1 MTRWTYRNIAASFV
15 VLVALC
21 ALAKD
26 FAKPKA
32 KAAASYPAHDYHKDE
47 LVTAGADPYDMPDKA
62 QIFTINYREIGMLP
76 IFLVITNDSDQ
87 AISLLDM
94 KAQLVTTDRTKITA
108 ATRDD
113 LYRRLS
119 RPSASTSS
127 YPLPFPRKKVKGG
140 VSEKAL
146 DELDSAGF
154 AAKAVEPHATQSGFV
169 FFDVSGIS
177 TPLAGAHLYL
187 MGLRNGNGNDLM
199 YFDIAMEKY
208 LGTPA
213 GKSN

>member
-1 MTRWTYRNIAASFV
+1 MTRWTDRSLAAVFILV
-15 VLVALC
+15 VTLG

-26 FAKPKA
+26 FVKPKA
-32 KAAASYPAHDYHKDE
+32 QPAASYPAHDYHKDE
-47 LVTAGADPYDMPDKA
+47 LVTAAADPYDMPDKA
-62 QIFTINYREIGMLP
+62 QIFNIKYRELGMLP

-87 AISLLDM
+87 AVSLLDM
-94 KAQLVTTDRTKITA
+94 KAQLVTADRTKINA

-113 LYRRLS
+113 IYRRIS

-140 VSEKAL
+140 VSQKAL

-154 AAKAVEPHATQSGFV
+154 EAKAVEPHATQSGFV

-187 MGLRNGNGNDLM
+187 IGLRNGKGNDLM
-199 YFDIAMEKY
+199 YFDIPLEKY
-208 LGTPA
+208 LSAPA
-213 GKSN
+213 NKP

>member
-1 MTRWTYRNIAASFV
+1 
-15 VLVALC
+15 
-21 ALAKD
+21 
-26 FAKPKA
+26 
-32 KAAASYPAHDYHKDE
+32 
-47 LVTAGADPYDMPDKA
+47 
-62 QIFTINYREIGMLP
+62 MLP
-76 IFLVITNDSDQ
+76 VFLVITNDSDQ

-94 KAQLVTTDRTKITA
+94 KTQLVTSDRTKITA

-146 DELDSAGF
+146 EELDSAGF

-199 YFDIAMEKY
+199 YFDIPMEKY
-208 LGTPA
+208 LSAPA
-213 GKSN
+213 SKP

>member
-1 MTRWTYRNIAASFV
+1 MKLWKRCSLAAAFTV
-15 VLVALC
+15 VAVIC
-21 ALAKD
+21 VLAKD

-32 KAAASYPAHDYHKDE
+32 KPAASYPAHDYHQDE
-47 LVTAGADPYDMPDKA
+47 LVTVGADPYDIPDKA

-76 IFLVITNDSDQ
+76 VFLVITNDSDQ
-87 AISLLDM
+87 AISLLDL
-94 KAQLVTTDRTKITA
+94 KAQLVTNDRTKITA

-187 MGLRNGNGNDLM
+187 MGLRNGSGNDLM
-199 YFDIAMEKY
+199 YFDIPMEKY
-208 LGTPA
+208 LSAPA
-213 GKSN
+213 KSGN